1 MVGIPAARTKTK
13 KKLDLPMSD
22 VGRDRLVA
30 RCAIGRDGP
39 FVFPSNSRSGYL
51 SEPKVGLAAVDAAT
65 GIKASVHELR
75 RSFITVAASA
85 EMSSCALKT
94 LANHRLIGD
103 RRRHNWLL

>member
-39 FVFPSNSRSGYL
+39 FVFPSNSRSYL
-51 SEPKVGLAAVDAAT
+51 SEPKVGLAAVVAAT

>member
-1 MVGIPAARTKTK
+1 MMIGIPAARTKTK

-30 RCAIGRDGP
+30 LYAIDRDGP
-39 FVFPSNSRSGYL
+39 FVFSSNSRSGYL
-51 SEPKVGLAAVDAAT
+51 SEPKVGLAVVA

-85 EMSSCALKT
+85 EMNPCALK
-94 LANHRLIGD
+94 ANYSLIGD
-103 RRRHNWLL
+103 RRRHSWLL